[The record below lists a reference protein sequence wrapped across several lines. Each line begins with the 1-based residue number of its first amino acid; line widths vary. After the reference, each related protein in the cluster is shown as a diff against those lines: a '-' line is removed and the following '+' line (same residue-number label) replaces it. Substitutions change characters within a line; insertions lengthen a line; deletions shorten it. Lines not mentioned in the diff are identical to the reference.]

1 MPKQQ
6 HGEMGSRPALT
17 DTTTSTSTTATT
29 TPPADAAGAGK
40 GGGGHGAEAWGEAF
54 SFTLTDGKVSAGSLT
69 LPNGTSVALPT
80 SGGVV
85 YAVSGSDITATLTTA
100 GRVDQL
106 RFSDADGDGLYNVVA
121 SSHVDTAAP
130 QTNVLGFNLRE
141 AIKVTLDSA
150 ASDVVAVS
158 QVRWDG
164 TERVLLSADVVPA
177 NTDWSVSQGLVV
189 ETHTLPNGSTHW
201 EVYRDGNADG
211 VYTEVA
217 SGTGDVIDLVGVVA
231 QTDAVAA
238 SL

>member
-6 HGEMGSRPALT
+6 QGQAGSRPVLT
-17 DTTTSTSTTATT
+17 DTTTTTPNNTSATATT
-29 TPPADAAGAGK
+29 PAAGAGK
-40 GGGGHGAEAWGEAF
+40 GGGHGVEAWGEAF
-54 SFTLTDGKVSAGSLT
+54 SFTLIDGKVSAGSLT
-69 LPNGTSVALPT
+69 LPNGDSVTLPT

-85 YAVSGSDITATLTTA
+85 YAVSGSDITATLTT
-100 GRVDQL
+100 GDRVDQL

-121 SSHVDTAAP
+121 SSHVNTAAP
-130 QTNVLGFNLRE
+130 QTNVLGFSMRE
-141 AIKVTLDSA
+141 AIKVTLDSTA
-150 ASDVVAVS
+150 ADVVAVS
-158 QVRWDG
+158 QVGWNG
-164 TERVLLSADVVPA
+164 NERVLLSADVVPT

-217 SGTGDVIDLVGVVA
+217 SGTGDLIDLVGVVA
-231 QTDAVAA
+231 QTDAVVA